1 MDVAFEAAWK
11 TFLQKTKSDPPHVA
25 ARELRA
31 FVDNDL
37 LDRLLKRHEEE
48 TTRIIVLKEP
58 PAVGRENAERWYTG
72 PQAGDVNWPAYKER
86 LRSKL
91 GDAALE
97 KIDQASDKV
106 VAMLDH
112 PGTPLFASRG
122 LVVGHVQSGKTSNF
136 TAVAAKA
143 ADRGYRLVIVLSGI
157 HNALRRQTQ
166 MRMIQDV
173 VELNPSSWI
182 QVTQLDHDF
191 LPVPNPAGLLSADGK
206 ALLLV
211 VKKNAAV
218 LKKLQKWLAKAP
230 EAAANCPALIID
242 DEADQATVATKRIN
256 PLIQDVLAALPRH
269 CYVGYTATPFANLLI
284 DPSAKDFYPKD
295 FILSLSRGDDYQG
308 PETLFGRN
316 PLDGEDP
323 ADVPGGLDLIRD
335 VPDDELQDLRPR
347 RVADI
352 ANFEPALTAALE
364 AATNWFWLASA
375 ARRAREQ
382 SPKHS
387 SMLVHAHS
395 HTAVHDSF
403 GPLFQRLRAGTLARL
418 QDDDPAMRAIFR
430 DLWLAETARVTSAEM
445 GETPVAFDDLYA
457 QLRSVVEETIIVM
470 DHYRSPSRL
479 DYDKGPVTVIAIG
492 GNTLSRGLTLEGLVV
507 SFFVRSADVYDT
519 LLQMGR
525 WFGYRPGYSDLP
537 RIWMPAGMRQWFTH
551 LATVEAEMRVE
562 IDRYITEHKSPLEL
576 AVRIRCHPQM
586 RVTAPS
592 KSKDAGKVAASY
604 GEQLIESRYF
614 PTAPSSE
621 ARTWHQANEPT
632 VRTLIEAGEREGSPA
647 DVGAGKLLYRN
658 VPVDD
663 VLAFIRSY
671 QWHERSVEASADLM
685 AAYIDKRVRRGG
697 LARWNVAVMGLAV
710 DGVRSEVDLPGGRTV
725 AGVIRSR
732 INSNKGEPLA
742 DIKTLTGSRDT
753 AVDLVVPPGT
763 TLTRT
768 AMQELRLKQQPERG
782 LVLLYPIDGQAA
794 STRRDR
800 HALDAPVEIVWG
812 AALVFPRPTSGVDVD
827 VDYNYVAADLARV
840 FPTAIEDDDQD
851 ADLTILEEDQDV
863 PAGTQ
868 AVSL

>member
-11 TFLQKTKSDPPHVA
+11 TFQQKTKSDPPHIA
-25 ARELRA
+25 AKELRA
-31 FVDNDL
+31 FVDAEL
-37 LDRLLKRHEEE
+37 LDRLLKKHEEE
-48 TTRIIVLKEP
+48 TTKIVILKEP

-72 PQAGDVNWPAYKER
+72 PQAGDVNWPAYRER
-86 LRSKL
+86 LRIKL
-91 GDAALE
+91 GHEAVE

-112 PGTPLFASRG
+112 PGTPKFASRG

-136 TAVAAKA
+136 TAVAAKS

-173 VELNPSSWI
+173 VELNPNGWI

-191 LPVPNPAGLLSADGK
+191 LPVPNPAGLLSAEGK

-218 LKKLQKWLAKAP
+218 LNKLHKWLAKAP
-230 EAAANCPALIID
+230 EAADNCPALIID

-256 PLIQDVLAALPRH
+256 PLIQKVLAALPRH

-295 FILSLSRGDDYQG
+295 FILSLTRGTDYQG

-323 ADVPGGLDLIRD
+323 ADVPGGLDLIRA
-335 VPDDELQDLRPR
+335 VPTDELDGLRPR
-347 RVADI
+347 RIADI
-352 ANFEPALTAALE
+352 PAFEPALTPALE
-364 AATNWFWLASA
+364 AATQWFWLATA
-375 ARRAREQ
+375 ARRVRQRAAQ
-382 SPKHS
+382 HS

-403 GPLFQRLRAGTLARL
+403 GPLFKQLRAATLLRLRQEDTSFRAVLHRL
-418 QDDDPAMRAIFR
+418 
-430 DLWLAETARVTSAEM
+430 WEAESARVPAGEM
-445 GETPVAFDDLYA
+445 GEQPVSFAEVHDELLA
-457 QLRSVVEETIIVM
+457 VVEETIIVM
-470 DHYRSPSRL
+470 DHYRSPNRL

-537 RIWMPAGMRQWFTH
+537 RIWMPAAMRQWFTH

-592 KSKDAGKVAASY
+592 RGRDATKVAASY

-614 PTAPSSE
+614 PTSPPDE
-621 ARTWHQANEPT
+621 AAAWHRANEPA
-632 VRTLIEAGEREGSPA
+632 VLALLEAGGLEGPPTQL
-647 DVGAGKLLYRN
+647 GGGRLLYRN
-658 VPVDD
+658 LAAED
-663 VLAFIRSY
+663 VLAFIERYS
-671 QWHERSVEASADLM
+671 WHERSVEASSELM
-685 AAYIDKRVRRGG
+685 GDYIRKRLVNGG
-697 LARWNVAVMGLAV
+697 LARWNVAVMGLAL
-710 DGVRSEVDLPGGRTV
+710 DGQRRAVKLPGGHIVATV
-725 AGVIRSR
+725 VRSR
-732 INSNKGEPLA
+732 INANKGEPLA

-753 AVDLVVPPGT
+753 AVDLVVPTGAI
-763 TLTRT
+763 LTRT
-768 AMQELRLKQQPERG
+768 GMQELRLKQQPERG
-782 LVLLYPIDGQAA
+782 LVLLYPIDGQAPA
-794 STRRDR
+794 ARPDR
-800 HALDAPVEIVWG
+800 HPLAAPVEVVWG
-812 AALVFPRPTSGVDVD
+812 AALVFPRPTSGVDVN

-840 FPTAIEDDDQD
+840 FPTAVEDEDDTDI
-851 ADLTILEEDQDV
+851 AILDEDQDV
-863 PAGTQ
+863 VPVAAPAP
-868 AVSL
+868 A